1 MKKLL
6 VLLSILALLTTGC
19 SIRKINNQ
27 SIDKVIDS
35 VMKKDSKLKNVHFEG
50 YSYYVPRG
58 MSFMN
63 KKEYNAILKD
73 EYNNNYYLYVDVISY
88 YHQVEVEYKKNK
100 KAYYSKEIKTKDK
113 FGYVEIK
120 EENNGYLIEAMYHY
134 AKIESFVKKD
144 SLTDAITN
152 ISMILSSMKYNNK
165 VLSSTVGEN
174 VLSYKEESYNI
185 FETKENTSDF
195 LDYIKEYDNYDEE
208 EIDEDNLKMEEE

>member
-6 VLLSILALLTTGC
+6 VLLSILTLLTGC
-19 SIRKINNQ
+19 TVTKINKD

-58 MSFMN
+58 IRFVD

-88 YHQVEVEYKKNK
+88 YHKVKEKYKVNK
-100 KAYYSKEIKTKDK
+100 KAYYSKEVKTQNK

-120 EENNGYLIEAMYHY
+120 EDKTGYLVEAMYNY
-134 AKIESFVKKD
+134 AKIEAYVEKD
-144 SLTDAITN
+144 SLNDAMTN
-152 ISMILSSMKYNNK
+152 ISMILSSMKYNDK

-174 VLSYKEESYNI
+174 ILSYKEESYNI
-185 FETKENTSDF
+185 FKTKEKTSDF
-195 LDYIKEYDNYDEE
+195 LDYVKEYDNYDQEKK
-208 EIDEDNLKMEEE
+208 DEDNLKIDEE

>member
-6 VLLSILALLTTGC
+6 VLLSILTGC
-19 SIRKINNQ
+19 TVAKINKD
-27 SIDKVIDS
+27 SVDKVIDS

-58 MSFMN
+58 IRFVD

-88 YHQVEVEYKKNK
+88 YHKVKEKYKVNK
-100 KAYYSKEIKTKDK
+100 KAYYSKEVKTKNK

-120 EENNGYLIEAMYHY
+120 EDKTGYLIEAMYNY
-134 AKIESFVKKD
+134 AKIEAYVEKD
-144 SLTDAITN
+144 SLNDAMTN
-152 ISMILSSMKYNNK
+152 ISMILSSMKYNDK

-174 VLSYKEESYNI
+174 ILSYKEESYNI
-185 FETKENTSDF
+185 FKTKEKTSDF
-195 LDYIKEYDNYDEE
+195 LDYVKEYDNYDQEKK
-208 EIDEDNLKMEEE
+208 DEDNLKIDEE

>member
-19 SIRKINNQ
+19 SIKKINNQ

-88 YHQVEVEYKKNK
+88 YHQVEVEYKENK

-120 EENNGYLIEAMYHY
+120 EEKNGYLIEAMYHY

>member
-6 VLLSILALLTTGC
+6 VLLSILTLLTGC
-19 SIRKINNQ
+19 TITKINKD

-58 MSFMN
+58 IRFVD

-88 YHQVEVEYKKNK
+88 YHKVKEKYKLNK
-100 KAYYSKEIKTKDK
+100 KAYYSNEVKTKNK

-120 EENNGYLIEAMYHY
+120 EDKTGYLVEAMYNY
-134 AKIESFVKKD
+134 AKIEAYVEKD
-144 SLTDAITN
+144 SLNDAMTN
-152 ISMILSSMKYNNK
+152 ISMILSSMKYNDK

-174 VLSYKEESYNI
+174 ILSYKEESYNI
-185 FETKENTSDF
+185 FKTKEKTSDF
-195 LDYIKEYDNYDEE
+195 LDYVKEYDNYDQEKK
-208 EIDEDNLKMEEE
+208 DEDNLKIDEE

>member
-6 VLLSILALLTTGC
+6 VLLSILTLLTGC
-19 SIRKINNQ
+19 TVTKINKD

-35 VMKKDSKLKNVHFEG
+35 VMKKDKKLKNVHFEG

-58 MSFMN
+58 IRFVD

-88 YHQVEVEYKKNK
+88 YHKVKEKYKVNK
-100 KAYYSKEIKTKDK
+100 KAYYSKEVKTKNK

-120 EENNGYLIEAMYHY
+120 EDKTGYLVEAMYNY
-134 AKIESFVKKD
+134 AKIEAYVEKD
-144 SLTDAITN
+144 SLNDAMTN
-152 ISMILSSMKYNNK
+152 ISMILSSMKYNDK

-174 VLSYKEESYNI
+174 ILSYKEESYNI
-185 FETKENTSDF
+185 FKTKEKTSDF
-195 LDYIKEYDNYDEE
+195 LDYVKEYDNYDQEKK
-208 EIDEDNLKMEEE
+208 DEDNLKIDEE

>member
-6 VLLSILALLTTGC
+6 VLLSILTLLTGC
-19 SIRKINNQ
+19 TVTKINKD

-58 MSFMN
+58 IRFVD

-88 YHQVEVEYKKNK
+88 YHKVKEKYKVNK
-100 KAYYSKEIKTKDK
+100 KAYYSKEVKTKNK

-120 EENNGYLIEAMYHY
+120 EDKTGYLVEAMYNY
-134 AKIESFVKKD
+134 AKIEAYVEKD
-144 SLTDAITN
+144 SLNDAMTN
-152 ISMILSSMKYNNK
+152 ISMILSSMKYNDK

-174 VLSYKEESYNI
+174 ILSYKEESYNI
-185 FETKENTSDF
+185 FKTKEKTSDF
-195 LDYIKEYDNYDEE
+195 LDYVKEYDNYDQEKK
-208 EIDEDNLKMEEE
+208 DEDNLKIDEE

>member
-6 VLLSILALLTTGC
+6 VLLSILTLLTGC
-19 SIRKINNQ
+19 TVITNEN

-58 MSFMN
+58 IRFVD

-88 YHQVEVEYKKNK
+88 YHKAKEKYKVNK
-100 KAYYSKEIKTKDK
+100 KAYYSKEVKTKNK

-120 EENNGYLIEAMYHY
+120 EDKNGYLIEAMYNY
-134 AKIESFVKKD
+134 AKIETYIEKD
-144 SLTDAITN
+144 SLNDVMTN
-152 ISMILSSMKYNNK
+152 VSMILSSMKYNNK

-185 FETKENTSDF
+185 FKTKEKTSDF
-195 LDYIKEYDNYDEE
+195 LDYIKEYDNYDQEKK
-208 EIDEDNLKMEEE
+208 DEDNLKIDEE

>member
-6 VLLSILALLTTGC
+6 VLLSILTLLTGC
-19 SIRKINNQ
+19 TITKINKD

-58 MSFMN
+58 IRFVD

-88 YHQVEVEYKKNK
+88 YHKVKEKYKVNK
-100 KAYYSKEIKTKDK
+100 KAYYSNEVKTKNK

-120 EENNGYLIEAMYHY
+120 EDKTGYLVEAMYNY
-134 AKIESFVKKD
+134 AKIEAYVEKD
-144 SLTDAITN
+144 SLNDAMTN
-152 ISMILSSMKYNNK
+152 ISMILSSMKYNDK

-174 VLSYKEESYNI
+174 ILSYKEESYNI
-185 FETKENTSDF
+185 FKTKEKTSDF
-195 LDYIKEYDNYDEE
+195 LDYVKEYDNYDQEKK
-208 EIDEDNLKMEEE
+208 DEDNLKIDEE

>member
-6 VLLSILALLTTGC
+6 VLLSILTLLTGC
-19 SIRKINNQ
+19 TVTKINKD

-58 MSFMN
+58 IRFVD

-88 YHQVEVEYKKNK
+88 YHKVKEKYKVNK
-100 KAYYSKEIKTKDK
+100 KAYYSKEVKTKNK

-120 EENNGYLIEAMYHY
+120 EDKTGYLVEAMYSY
-134 AKIESFVKKD
+134 AKIEAYVEKD
-144 SLTDAITN
+144 SLNDAMTN
-152 ISMILSSMKYNNK
+152 ISMILSSMKYNDK

-174 VLSYKEESYNI
+174 ILSYKEESYNI
-185 FETKENTSDF
+185 FKTKEKTSDF
-195 LDYIKEYDNYDEE
+195 LDYVKEYDNYDQEKK
-208 EIDEDNLKMEEE
+208 DEDNLKIDEE

>member
-6 VLLSILALLTTGC
+6 VLLSILTLLTGC
-19 SIRKINNQ
+19 TVTKINKD

-58 MSFMN
+58 IRFVD

-88 YHQVEVEYKKNK
+88 YHKVKEKYKVNK
-100 KAYYSKEIKTKDK
+100 KAYYSKEVKTKDK

-120 EENNGYLIEAMYHY
+120 EDKTGYLVEAMYNY
-134 AKIESFVKKD
+134 AKIEAYVEKD
-144 SLTDAITN
+144 NLNDAMTN
-152 ISMILSSMKYNNK
+152 ISMILSSMKYNDK

-174 VLSYKEESYNI
+174 ILSYKEESYNI
-185 FETKENTSDF
+185 FKTKEKTSDF
-195 LDYIKEYDNYDEE
+195 LDYVKEYDNYDQEKK
-208 EIDEDNLKMEEE
+208 DEDNLKIDEE

>member
-6 VLLSILALLTTGC
+6 VLLSILTLLTGC
-19 SIRKINNQ
+19 TVTKINKD

-58 MSFMN
+58 IRFVD

-88 YHQVEVEYKKNK
+88 YHKVKEKYKVNK
-100 KAYYSKEIKTKDK
+100 DAYYSKEVKTKNK

-120 EENNGYLIEAMYHY
+120 EDKTGYLVEAMYNY
-134 AKIESFVKKD
+134 AKIEAYVEKD
-144 SLTDAITN
+144 SLNDAMTN
-152 ISMILSSMKYNNK
+152 ISMILSSMKYNDK

-174 VLSYKEESYNI
+174 ILSYKEESYNI
-185 FETKENTSDF
+185 FKTKEKTSDF
-195 LDYIKEYDNYDEE
+195 LDYVKEYDNYDQEKK
-208 EIDEDNLKMEEE
+208 DEDNLKIDEE

>member
-6 VLLSILALLTTGC
+6 VLLSILTLLTGC
-19 SIRKINNQ
+19 TVTKINKD

-58 MSFMN
+58 IRFVD

-88 YHQVEVEYKKNK
+88 YHKVKEKYKVNK
-100 KAYYSKEIKTKDK
+100 KAYYSKEVKTKNK

-120 EENNGYLIEAMYHY
+120 EDKTGYLVEAMYNY
-134 AKIESFVKKD
+134 AQIEAYVEKD
-144 SLTDAITN
+144 SLNDAMTN
-152 ISMILSSMKYNNK
+152 ISMILSSMKYNDK

-174 VLSYKEESYNI
+174 ILSYKEESYNI
-185 FETKENTSDF
+185 FKTKEKTSDF
-195 LDYIKEYDNYDEE
+195 LDYVKEYDNYDQEKK
-208 EIDEDNLKMEEE
+208 DEDNLKIDEE

>member
-6 VLLSILALLTTGC
+6 VLLSILTLLTGC
-19 SIRKINNQ
+19 TITKINKD

-58 MSFMN
+58 IRFVD

-88 YHQVEVEYKKNK
+88 YHKVKEKYKVNK
-100 KAYYSKEIKTKDK
+100 KAYYSNEVKTKNK

-120 EENNGYLIEAMYHY
+120 EDKTGYLVEAMYNY
-134 AKIESFVKKD
+134 AKIEAYVEKD
-144 SLTDAITN
+144 SLNDAMTN
-152 ISMILSSMKYNNK
+152 ISMILSSMKYNDK

-174 VLSYKEESYNI
+174 ILSYKEESYNI
-185 FETKENTSDF
+185 FKTKEKTSDF
-195 LDYIKEYDNYDEE
+195 LDYVKEYDN
-208 EIDEDNLKMEEE
+208 

>member
-6 VLLSILALLTTGC
+6 VLLSILTLLTGC
-19 SIRKINNQ
+19 TVTKINKD

-58 MSFMN
+58 IRFVD

-88 YHQVEVEYKKNK
+88 YHKVKEKYKVNK
-100 KAYYSKEIKTKDK
+100 KAYYSKEVKTKNK

-120 EENNGYLIEAMYHY
+120 EDKTGYLVEAMYNY
-134 AKIESFVKKD
+134 AKIEAYVEKD
-144 SLTDAITN
+144 SLNDVMTN
-152 ISMILSSMKYNNK
+152 ISMILSSMKYNDK

-174 VLSYKEESYNI
+174 ILSYKEESYNI
-185 FETKENTSDF
+185 FKTKEKTSDF
-195 LDYIKEYDNYDEE
+195 LDYVKEYDNYDQEKK
-208 EIDEDNLKMEEE
+208 DEDNLKIDEE

>member
-6 VLLSILALLTTGC
+6 VLLSILTLLTGC
-19 SIRKINNQ
+19 TVTKINKD
-27 SIDKVIDS
+27 SVDKVIDS

-58 MSFMN
+58 IRFVD

-88 YHQVEVEYKKNK
+88 YHKVKEKYKVNK
-100 KAYYSKEIKTKDK
+100 KAYYSKEVKTKNK

-120 EENNGYLIEAMYHY
+120 EDKTGYLVEAMYSY
-134 AKIESFVKKD
+134 AKIEAYVEKD
-144 SLTDAITN
+144 SLNDAMTN
-152 ISMILSSMKYNNK
+152 ISMILSSMKYNDK

-174 VLSYKEESYNI
+174 ILSYKEESYNI
-185 FETKENTSDF
+185 FKTKEKTSDF
-195 LDYIKEYDNYDEE
+195 IDYVKEYDNYDQEKK
-208 EIDEDNLKMEEE
+208 DEDNLKIDEE

>member
-6 VLLSILALLTTGC
+6 VLLSILTLLTGC
-19 SIRKINNQ
+19 TVTKINKD

-58 MSFMN
+58 IRFVD

-88 YHQVEVEYKKNK
+88 YHKVKEKYKVNK
-100 KAYYSKEIKTKDK
+100 KAYYSKEVKTKNK

-120 EENNGYLIEAMYHY
+120 EDKTGYLIEAMYNY
-134 AKIESFVKKD
+134 AKIEAYVEKD
-144 SLTDAITN
+144 SLNDAMTN
-152 ISMILSSMKYNNK
+152 ISMILSSMKYNDK

-174 VLSYKEESYNI
+174 ILSYKEESYNI
-185 FETKENTSDF
+185 FKTKEKTSDF
-195 LDYIKEYDNYDEE
+195 LDYVKEYDNYDQEKK
-208 EIDEDNLKMEEE
+208 DEDNLKIDEE

>member
-6 VLLSILALLTTGC
+6 VLLSILTLLTGC
-19 SIRKINNQ
+19 TITKINKD

-58 MSFMN
+58 IRFVD

-88 YHQVEVEYKKNK
+88 YHKVKEKYKVNK
-100 KAYYSKEIKTKDK
+100 KAYYSNDVKTKNK

-120 EENNGYLIEAMYHY
+120 EDKTGYLVEAMYNY
-134 AKIESFVKKD
+134 AKIEAYVEKD
-144 SLTDAITN
+144 SLNDAMTN
-152 ISMILSSMKYNNK
+152 ISMILSSMKYNDK

-174 VLSYKEESYNI
+174 ILSYKEESYNI
-185 FETKENTSDF
+185 FKTKEKTSDF
-195 LDYIKEYDNYDEE
+195 LDYVKEYDNYDQEKK
-208 EIDEDNLKMEEE
+208 DEDNLKIDEE

>member
-6 VLLSILALLTTGC
+6 VLLSILTLLTGC
-19 SIRKINNQ
+19 TVAKINKD
-27 SIDKVIDS
+27 SVDKVIDS

-58 MSFMN
+58 IRFVD

-88 YHQVEVEYKKNK
+88 YHKVKEKYKVNK
-100 KAYYSKEIKTKDK
+100 KAYYSKEVKTKNK

-120 EENNGYLIEAMYHY
+120 EDKTGYLIEAMYNY
-134 AKIESFVKKD
+134 AKIEAYVEKD
-144 SLTDAITN
+144 SLNDAMTN
-152 ISMILSSMKYNNK
+152 ISMILSSMKYNDK

-174 VLSYKEESYNI
+174 ILSYKEESYNI
-185 FETKENTSDF
+185 FKTKEKTSDF
-195 LDYIKEYDNYDEE
+195 LDYVKEYDNYDQEKK
-208 EIDEDNLKMEEE
+208 DEDNLKIDEE

>member
-6 VLLSILALLTTGC
+6 VLLSILTLLTGC
-19 SIRKINNQ
+19 TITKINKD

-58 MSFMN
+58 IRFVD

-88 YHQVEVEYKKNK
+88 YHKVKEKYKVNK
-100 KAYYSKEIKTKDK
+100 KAYYSKEVKTKNK

-120 EENNGYLIEAMYHY
+120 EDKTGYLVEAMYNY
-134 AKIESFVKKD
+134 AKIEAYVEKD
-144 SLTDAITN
+144 SLNDAMTN
-152 ISMILSSMKYNNK
+152 ISMILSSMKYNDK

-174 VLSYKEESYNI
+174 ILSYKEESYNI
-185 FETKENTSDF
+185 FKTKEKTSDF
-195 LDYIKEYDNYDEE
+195 LDYVKEYDNYDQEKK
-208 EIDEDNLKMEEE
+208 DEDNLKIDEE

>member
-6 VLLSILALLTTGC
+6 VLLSILTLLTGC
-19 SIRKINNQ
+19 TITKINKD
-27 SIDKVIDS
+27 SKDKVIDS

-58 MSFMN
+58 IRFVD

-88 YHQVEVEYKKNK
+88 YHKVKEKYKVNK
-100 KAYYSKEIKTKDK
+100 KAYYSNEVKTKNK

-120 EENNGYLIEAMYHY
+120 EDKTGYLVEAMYNY
-134 AKIESFVKKD
+134 AKIEAYVEKD
-144 SLTDAITN
+144 SLNDAMTN
-152 ISMILSSMKYNNK
+152 ISMILSSMKYNDK

-174 VLSYKEESYNI
+174 ILSYKEESYNI
-185 FETKENTSDF
+185 FKTKEKTSDF
-195 LDYIKEYDNYDEE
+195 LDYVKEYDNYDQEKK
-208 EIDEDNLKMEEE
+208 DEDNLKIDEE

>member
-6 VLLSILALLTTGC
+6 VLLSILTLLTGC
-19 SIRKINNQ
+19 TVTKINKD

-58 MSFMN
+58 IRFVD

-88 YHQVEVEYKKNK
+88 YHKVKEKYKVNK
-100 KAYYSKEIKTKDK
+100 KAYYSKEVKTKNK

-120 EENNGYLIEAMYHY
+120 EDKTGYLVEAMYNY
-134 AKIESFVKKD
+134 AKIEAYVEKD
-144 SLTDAITN
+144 SLNDAMTN
-152 ISMILSSMKYNNK
+152 ISMILSSMKYNDK

-174 VLSYKEESYNI
+174 ILSYKEESYNI
-185 FETKENTSDF
+185 FKTKEMTSDF
-195 LDYIKEYDNYDEE
+195 LDYVKEYDNYDKEKK
-208 EIDEDNLKMEEE
+208 DEDNLKIYEE

>member
-6 VLLSILALLTTGC
+6 VLLSILTLLTGC
-19 SIRKINNQ
+19 TVTKINKD
-27 SIDKVIDS
+27 SVDKVIDS

-58 MSFMN
+58 IRFVD

-88 YHQVEVEYKKNK
+88 YHKVKEKYKVNK
-100 KAYYSKEIKTKDK
+100 KAYYSKEVKTKNK

-120 EENNGYLIEAMYHY
+120 EDKTGYLVEAMYSY
-134 AKIESFVKKD
+134 AKIEAYVEKD
-144 SLTDAITN
+144 SLNDAMTN
-152 ISMILSSMKYNNK
+152 ISMILSSMKYNDK

-174 VLSYKEESYNI
+174 ILSYKEESYNI
-185 FETKENTSDF
+185 FKTKEKTSDF
-195 LDYIKEYDNYDEE
+195 LDYVKEYDNYDQEKK
-208 EIDEDNLKMEEE
+208 DEDNLKIDEE

>member
-6 VLLSILALLTTGC
+6 VLLSILTLLTGC
-19 SIRKINNQ
+19 TVTKINKD
-27 SIDKVIDS
+27 SVDKVIDS

-58 MSFMN
+58 IRFVD

-88 YHQVEVEYKKNK
+88 YHKVKEKYKFNK
-100 KAYYSKEIKTKDK
+100 KAYYSKEVKTKNK

-120 EENNGYLIEAMYHY
+120 EDKTGYLVEAMYSY
-134 AKIESFVKKD
+134 AKIEAYVEKD
-144 SLTDAITN
+144 SLNDAMTN
-152 ISMILSSMKYNNK
+152 ISMILSSMKYNDK

-174 VLSYKEESYNI
+174 ILSYKEESYNI
-185 FETKENTSDF
+185 FKTKEKTSDF
-195 LDYIKEYDNYDEE
+195 LDYVKEYDNYDQEKK
-208 EIDEDNLKMEEE
+208 DEDNLKIDEE

>member
-6 VLLSILALLTTGC
+6 VLLSILTLLTGC
-19 SIRKINNQ
+19 TITKINKD

-58 MSFMN
+58 IRFVD

-88 YHQVEVEYKKNK
+88 YHKVKEKYKVNK
-100 KAYYSKEIKTKDK
+100 KAYYSNEVKTKNK

-120 EENNGYLIEAMYHY
+120 EDKTGYLVEAMYNY
-134 AKIESFVKKD
+134 AKIEAYVEKD
-144 SLTDAITN
+144 SLNDAMTN
-152 ISMILSSMKYNNK
+152 ISMILLSMKYNDK

-174 VLSYKEESYNI
+174 ILSYKEESYNI
-185 FETKENTSDF
+185 FKTKEKTSDF
-195 LDYIKEYDNYDEE
+195 LDYVKEYDNYDQEKK
-208 EIDEDNLKMEEE
+208 DEDNLKIDEE

>member
-6 VLLSILALLTTGC
+6 VLLSILTLLTGC
-19 SIRKINNQ
+19 TVTKINKD

-35 VMKKDSKLKNVHFEG
+35 VMKKEKDSKLKNVHFEG

-58 MSFMN
+58 IRFVD

-88 YHQVEVEYKKNK
+88 YHKVKEKYKVNK
-100 KAYYSKEIKTKDK
+100 KAYYSKEVKTKNK

-120 EENNGYLIEAMYHY
+120 EDKTGYLVEAMYNY
-134 AKIESFVKKD
+134 AKIEAYVEKD
-144 SLTDAITN
+144 SLNDAMTN
-152 ISMILSSMKYNNK
+152 ISMILSSMKYNDK

-174 VLSYKEESYNI
+174 ILSYKEESYNI
-185 FETKENTSDF
+185 FKTKEKTSDF
-195 LDYIKEYDNYDEE
+195 LDYVKEYDNYDQ
-208 EIDEDNLKMEEE
+208 

>member
-6 VLLSILALLTTGC
+6 VLLSILTLLTGC
-19 SIRKINNQ
+19 TVTKINKD

-58 MSFMN
+58 IRFVD

-88 YHQVEVEYKKNK
+88 YHKVKEKYKVNK
-100 KAYYSKEIKTKDK
+100 KAYYSKEVKTKDK

-120 EENNGYLIEAMYHY
+120 EDKTGYLVEAMYNY
-134 AKIESFVKKD
+134 AKIEAYVEKD
-144 SLTDAITN
+144 SLNDAMTN
-152 ISMILSSMKYNNK
+152 ISMILSSMKYNDK

-174 VLSYKEESYNI
+174 ILSYKEESYNI
-185 FETKENTSDF
+185 FKTKEKTSDF
-195 LDYIKEYDNYDEE
+195 LDYVKEYDNYDQEKK
-208 EIDEDNLKMEEE
+208 DEDNLKIDEE

>member
-6 VLLSILALLTTGC
+6 VLLSILTLLTGC
-19 SIRKINNQ
+19 TVTKINKD

-58 MSFMN
+58 IRFVD

-88 YHQVEVEYKKNK
+88 YHKVKEKYKVNK
-100 KAYYSKEIKTKDK
+100 KAYYSKEVKTKNK

-120 EENNGYLIEAMYHY
+120 EDKTGYLVEAMYNY
-134 AKIESFVKKD
+134 AKIEAYVEKD
-144 SLTDAITN
+144 SLNDAMTN
-152 ISMILSSMKYNNK
+152 ISMILSSMKYNDK
-165 VLSSTVGEN
+165 VLSSTVEEN
-174 VLSYKEESYNI
+174 ILSYKEESYNI
-185 FETKENTSDF
+185 FKTKEKTSDF
-195 LDYIKEYDNYDEE
+195 LDYVKEYDNYDQEKK
-208 EIDEDNLKMEEE
+208 DEDNLKIDEE

>member
-6 VLLSILALLTTGC
+6 VLLSILTLLTGC
-19 SIRKINNQ
+19 TVTKINKD
-27 SIDKVIDS
+27 SVDKVIDS

-58 MSFMN
+58 IRFVD

-88 YHQVEVEYKKNK
+88 YHKVKEKYKVNK
-100 KAYYSKEIKTKDK
+100 KAYYSIEVKTKNK

-120 EENNGYLIEAMYHY
+120 EDKTGYLVEAMYSY
-134 AKIESFVKKD
+134 AKIEAYVEKD
-144 SLTDAITN
+144 SLNDAMTN
-152 ISMILSSMKYNNK
+152 ISMILSSMKYNDK

-174 VLSYKEESYNI
+174 ILSYKEESYNI
-185 FETKENTSDF
+185 FKTKEKTSDF
-195 LDYIKEYDNYDEE
+195 LDYVKEYDNYDQEKK
-208 EIDEDNLKMEEE
+208 DEDNLKIDEE

>member
-6 VLLSILALLTTGC
+6 VLLSILTLLTGC
-19 SIRKINNQ
+19 TVTKINKD

-58 MSFMN
+58 IRFVD

-88 YHQVEVEYKKNK
+88 YHKVKEKYKVNK
-100 KAYYSKEIKTKDK
+100 KAYYSKEVKTKDQ

-120 EENNGYLIEAMYHY
+120 EDKTGYLVEAMYNY
-134 AKIESFVKKD
+134 AKIEAYVEKD
-144 SLTDAITN
+144 SLNDAMTN
-152 ISMILSSMKYNNK
+152 ISMILSSMKYNDK

-174 VLSYKEESYNI
+174 ILSYKEESYNI
-185 FETKENTSDF
+185 FKTKEKTSDF
-195 LDYIKEYDNYDEE
+195 LDYVKEYDNYDQEKK
-208 EIDEDNLKMEEE
+208 DEDNLKIDEE

>member
-6 VLLSILALLTTGC
+6 VLLSILTLLTGC
-19 SIRKINNQ
+19 TVTKINKD
-27 SIDKVIDS
+27 SVDKVIDS

-58 MSFMN
+58 IRFVD

-88 YHQVEVEYKKNK
+88 YHKVKEKYKVNK
-100 KAYYSKEIKTKDK
+100 KAYYSKEVKTKNK

-120 EENNGYLIEAMYHY
+120 EDKTGYLVEAMYNY
-134 AKIESFVKKD
+134 AKIEAYVEKD
-144 SLTDAITN
+144 SLNDAMTN
-152 ISMILSSMKYNNK
+152 ISMILSSMKYNDK

-174 VLSYKEESYNI
+174 ILSYKEESYNI
-185 FETKENTSDF
+185 FKTKEKTSDF
-195 LDYIKEYDNYDEE
+195 LDYVKEYDNYDQEKK
-208 EIDEDNLKMEEE
+208 DEDNLKIDEE

>member
-6 VLLSILALLTTGC
+6 VLLSILTLLTGC
-19 SIRKINNQ
+19 TVTKINKD
-27 SIDKVIDS
+27 SVDKVIDS

-58 MSFMN
+58 IRFVD

-88 YHQVEVEYKKNK
+88 YHKVKEKYKVNK
-100 KAYYSKEIKTKDK
+100 KAYYSKEVKTKNK

-120 EENNGYLIEAMYHY
+120 EDKTGYLIEAMYNY
-134 AKIESFVKKD
+134 AKIEAYVEKD
-144 SLTDAITN
+144 SLNDAMTN
-152 ISMILSSMKYNNK
+152 ISMILSSMKYNDK

-174 VLSYKEESYNI
+174 ILSYKEESYNI
-185 FETKENTSDF
+185 FKTKEKTSDF
-195 LDYIKEYDNYDEE
+195 LDYVKEYDNYDQEKK
-208 EIDEDNLKMEEE
+208 DEDNLKIDEE

>member
-6 VLLSILALLTTGC
+6 VLLSILTLLTGC
-19 SIRKINNQ
+19 TITKINKD

-58 MSFMN
+58 IRFVD

-88 YHQVEVEYKKNK
+88 YHKVKEKYKVNK
-100 KAYYSKEIKTKDK
+100 KAYYSNEVKTKNK

-120 EENNGYLIEAMYHY
+120 EDKTGYLVEAMYNY
-134 AKIESFVKKD
+134 AKIEAYIEKD
-144 SLTDAITN
+144 SLNDAMTN
-152 ISMILSSMKYNNK
+152 ISMILSSMKYNDK

-174 VLSYKEESYNI
+174 ILSYKEESYNI
-185 FETKENTSDF
+185 FKTKEKTSDF
-195 LDYIKEYDNYDEE
+195 LDYVKEYDNYDQEKK
-208 EIDEDNLKMEEE
+208 DEDNLKIDEE

>member
-1 MKKLL
+1 MKKLF
-6 VLLSILALLTTGC
+6 VLLSILTLLTGC
-19 SIRKINNQ
+19 TVTKINKD

-58 MSFMN
+58 IRFVD

-88 YHQVEVEYKKNK
+88 YHKVKEKYKVNK
-100 KAYYSKEIKTKDK
+100 KAYYSKEVKTKNK

-120 EENNGYLIEAMYHY
+120 EDKTGYLVEAMYNY
-134 AKIESFVKKD
+134 AKIEAYVEKD
-144 SLTDAITN
+144 SLNDAMTN
-152 ISMILSSMKYNNK
+152 ISMILSSMKYNDK

-174 VLSYKEESYNI
+174 ILSYKEESYNI
-185 FETKENTSDF
+185 FKTKEKTSDF
-195 LDYIKEYDNYDEE
+195 LDYVKEYDNYDQEKK
-208 EIDEDNLKMEEE
+208 DEDNLKIDEE

>member
-6 VLLSILALLTTGC
+6 VLLSILTLLTGC
-19 SIRKINNQ
+19 TVTKINKD

-58 MSFMN
+58 IRFVD

-88 YHQVEVEYKKNK
+88 YHKVKEKYKVNK
-100 KAYYSKEIKTKDK
+100 KAYYSKEVKTKNK

-120 EENNGYLIEAMYHY
+120 EDKTGYLVEAMYNY
-134 AKIESFVKKD
+134 AKIEAHVEKD
-144 SLTDAITN
+144 SLNDAMTN
-152 ISMILSSMKYNNK
+152 ISMILSSMKYNDK

-174 VLSYKEESYNI
+174 ILSYKEESYNI
-185 FETKENTSDF
+185 FKTKEKTSDF
-195 LDYIKEYDNYDEE
+195 LDYVKEYDNYDQEKK
-208 EIDEDNLKMEEE
+208 DEDNLKIDEE

>member
-6 VLLSILALLTTGC
+6 VLLSILTLLTGC
-19 SIRKINNQ
+19 TVTKINKD

-58 MSFMN
+58 IRFVD

-88 YHQVEVEYKKNK
+88 YHKVKEKYKVNK
-100 KAYYSKEIKTKDK
+100 KAYYSKEVKTKDK

-120 EENNGYLIEAMYHY
+120 EDKTGYLVEAMYNY
-134 AKIESFVKKD
+134 AKIEAYVEKD
-144 SLTDAITN
+144 SLNDVMTN
-152 ISMILSSMKYNNK
+152 ISMILSSMKYNDK

-174 VLSYKEESYNI
+174 ILSYKEESYNI
-185 FETKENTSDF
+185 FKTKEKTSDF
-195 LDYIKEYDNYDEE
+195 LDYVKEYDNYDQEKK
-208 EIDEDNLKMEEE
+208 DEDNLKIDEE